1 MIGMGKQITCPYCGR
16 PGIITECY
24 YGICDVKHED
34 KVCYVYDIH
43 LNPEDLAGIP
53 RIDFWEDYEEEEEEG
68 VELEELGLEEAL
80 EEEALG
86 EEFWEDVERE
96 LEDRE

>member
-34 KVCYVYDIH
+34 KVCYVYDVH
-43 LNPEDLAGIP
+43 LDPKDTEGIP
-53 RIDFWEDYEEEEEEG
+53 MVDYWEDYEEEEDLEG
-68 VELEELGLEEAL
+68 EALEELGLEEDV
-80 EEEALG
+80 
-86 EEFWEDVERE
+86 EFRVWEDLKEE
-96 LEDRE
+96 MEGES